1 MRKRRIKVKKNYAKE
16 FKHVNLDTLSD
27 RDREIV
33 ALRIAGESAIY
44 IAKAFG
50 VSRQRIYQI
59 LQNILKKA

>member
-1 MRKRRIKVKKNYAKE
+1 MKKNYAKE
-16 FKHVNLDTLSD
+16 FKHVILDALSD

-33 ALRIAGESAIY
+33 TLRIEGESAIY

-59 LQNILKKA
+59 LKNILKKA